1 MEGWNITEMVPGLS
15 TGNVEEHS
23 RSGGRTG
30 VLYVVSTPIG
40 NLEDMTHRAVRVLGQ
55 VRLIAAEDTRHTRK
69 LLDHYGIRTP
79 LTSLHGFNEHEK
91 SEGIVRKLQEGLDV
105 AYVSDAGTPGISD
118 PGYLLVNRAV
128 AAGIRVVPVPGA
140 SAVVAALSV
149 SGLPTEKYVF
159 HGFLPSPKGKR
170 RAFLASLRGEEKT
183 MVFYESP
190 RRLRETLADIA
201 EVLGDRP
208 IVVAREL
215 TKTFEEV
222 IRETVSEASARLG
235 EGEVRG
241 EITLIVSGAREP
253 RPEPADEEIRARAAA
268 LLADRS
274 LSRRDVADIVSSE
287 MDVPRKRVYRL
298 ILFP

>member
-91 SEGIVRKLQEGLDV
+91 SEGIVRKLGEGLDV

-274 LSRRDVADIVSSE
+274 LSRRDVADIVSRE

-298 ILFP
+298 VLFP

>member
-274 LSRRDVADIVSSE
+274 LSRRDVADIVSRE

-298 ILFP
+298 VLFP

>member
-1 MEGWNITEMVPGLS
+1 MVPGLS

-222 IRETVSEASARLG
+222 IRGTVSEAAAQLG

-253 RPEPADEEIRARAAA
+253 RPEPTDEEIRARAAV
-268 LLADRS
+268 LLADGS
-274 LSRRDVADIVSSE
+274 LSRRDVADIVSRE

-298 ILFP
+298 VLFP

>member
-1 MEGWNITEMVPGLS
+1 MS